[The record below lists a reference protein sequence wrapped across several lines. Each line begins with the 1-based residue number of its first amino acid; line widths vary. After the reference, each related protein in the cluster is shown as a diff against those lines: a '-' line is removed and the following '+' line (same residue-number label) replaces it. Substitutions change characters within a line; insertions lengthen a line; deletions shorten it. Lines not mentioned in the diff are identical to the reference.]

1 MYTRHHQLELLG
13 RDTSLEKPHVVC
25 EYAHAMGNGPGGLK
39 EYWEIFNRYPRLQG
53 GFVWEWV
60 DHGIKVDGGFAY
72 GGDFDDQPNS
82 GSFCCDGLVQAD
94 RRPTPGLKQL
104 KRYWNRFVLQHTT
117 RKRAALQ

>member
-1 MYTRHHQLELLG
+1 MG
-13 RDTSLEKPHVVC
+13 R
-25 EYAHAMGNGPGGLK
+25 
-39 EYWEIFNRYPRLQG
+39 
-53 GFVWEWV
+53 V

-72 GGDFDDQPNS
+72 GGDLDDQPNS

-104 KRYWNRFVLQHTT
+104 KKVLEPFVLQHTT

>member
-1 MYTRHHQLELLG
+1 MKRTAMLRLRMFIPPMYTRHHQLELLG

-39 EYWEIFNRYPRLQG
+39 EYWEIFNRYPRLR
-53 GFVWEWV
+53 VDLIWEWV

-82 GSFCCDGLVQAD
+82 GSFC
-94 RRPTPGLKQL
+94 
-104 KRYWNRFVLQHTT
+104 
-117 RKRAALQ
+117 